1 MSPLWITDI
10 QWIIYNLKIGK
21 YLKVFKSLPEK
32 QKKSLNGIFLWLNRQ
47 KTGMN
52 NIQNFQSVLKVFFYV
67 ELLKIT

>member
-1 MSPLWITDI
+1 LFTI
-10 QWIIYNLKIGK
+10 LKISK
-21 YLKVFKSLPEK
+21 YSKLFKSLPEK

-52 NIQNFQSVLKVFFYV
+52 NIQNFQSVLKVVFYV